1 MITETITKKSTYLE
15 QNYDQLKK
23 TIKKKNKYSSLTAK
37 KASLKWNPA
46 RERNKEYNNEMM
58 NIRSNQDEDEDE
70 DEEMTL
76 DSEPSTPDQPK
87 ANNASK
93 IFSVIDSVEEIEAT

>member
-1 MITETITKKSTYLE
+1 
-15 QNYDQLKK
+15 
-23 TIKKKNKYSSLTAK
+23 
-37 KASLKWNPA
+37 
-46 RERNKEYNNEMM
+46 MM
-58 NIRSNQDEDEDE
+58 NIRSNQYEDEDE

>member
-1 MITETITKKSTYLE
+1 
-15 QNYDQLKK
+15 
-23 TIKKKNKYSSLTAK
+23 
-37 KASLKWNPA
+37 
-46 RERNKEYNNEMM
+46 M